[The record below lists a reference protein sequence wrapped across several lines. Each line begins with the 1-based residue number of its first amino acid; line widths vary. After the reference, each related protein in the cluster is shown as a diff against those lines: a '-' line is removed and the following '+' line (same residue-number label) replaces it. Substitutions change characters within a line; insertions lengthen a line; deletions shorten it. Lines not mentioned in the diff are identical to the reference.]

1 MYDSPVL
8 ARESVALRDS
18 VSLRESIALC
28 DRERTR
34 IGLKF

>member
-1 MYDSPVL
+1 MYGSPVL